1 MDSKLPTHTNIMQPD
16 TSPPADD
23 DWPIRA
29 RHIARGM
36 RRRAVDTAIRL
47 NGCYLGQVCSAA
59 EILAVLFER
68 HCQRERN
75 DVFILSPAH
84 YCLALYAL
92 MAERGELSDEEF
104 LTYNEDGSRVEMIG
118 GRGAPGMDFTTGSLG
133 QGFSQGLGIA
143 IARERL
149 RRQGHVFV
157 YLSDGELQEGQTW
170 EALMT
175 YGFRKPRN
183 MTVLVDVNYSQVDG
197 DPREIL
203 DFDPITDKLRAFN
216 LHVTE
221 VDGHDPV
228 ALDAALTEAAA
239 RPPHVIVAK
248 TNISQGVPSISQ
260 RHNLHFVR
268 FRDGEAEVARADIEK
283 S

>member
-1 MDSKLPTHTNIMQPD
+1 MTTE
-16 TSPPADD
+16 SPSTIAWQDKVAET
-23 DWPIRA
+23 A
-29 RHIARGM
+29 RRM
-36 RRRAVDTAIRL
+36 RLRSVETAIRL

-59 EILAVLFER
+59 EILAVMFER
-68 HCQRERN
+68 HCHTSAD

-84 YCLALYAL
+84 YCLALYAV
-92 MAERGELSDEEF
+92 MAERGELSEEEF

-118 GRGAPGMDFTTGSLG
+118 GYGAPGMDYTTGSLG
-133 QGFSQGLGIA
+133 QGLSQGLGVA
-143 IARERL
+143 MARERL
-149 RRQGHVFV
+149 GKPGRIFV

-175 YGFRKPRN
+175 YGFRRPGN
-183 MTVLVDVNYSQVDG
+183 VTLIIDVNYSQVDG

-203 DFDPITDKLRAFN
+203 DFDPIADKLRAFN
-216 LHVTE
+216 LKPIE
-221 VDGHDPV
+221 VDGHDIE
-228 ALDAALTEAAA
+228 ALDAAFAASA
-239 RPPHVIVAK
+239 AELAQVIVAT

-268 FRDGEAEVARADIEK
+268 FRAGEAETALADLQA